1 MNLVQCEINNERPI
15 YVQGGN
21 MIEWEYAMMPVR
33 RPDPY
38 TQTVADLNDLGE
50 QGWELCQL
58 KDDVRKDGKITGIFK
73 RVKQ

>member
-1 MNLVQCEINNERPI
+1 
-15 YVQGGN
+15 
-21 MIEWEYAMMPVR
+21 MIEWEYAMIPVR

-38 TQTVADLNDLGE
+38 PQTVADLNDLGE